1 MLDSRVSTYA
11 ADRIDG
17 AIDVVDKYVDKYLPL
32 EAQDQTDCKLEFE
45 LVLFSFRFFF
55 VFSISDYFYQF

>member
-17 AIDVVDKYVDKYLPL
+17 ALDVVDKYVDKYLPPN
-32 EAQDQTDCKLEFE
+32 AQDQVDCKLEFE
-45 LVLFSFRFFF
+45 LEPKWNHNFIGLFST
-55 VFSISDYFYQF
+55 V